1 MYDSDVDIWW
11 MTLILILLLMMV
23 IYAGGVIYKLI
34 YDADGDIDI
43 VDDV

>member
-11 MTLILILLLMMV
+11 MTLILMLLLMMA

-34 YDADGDIDI
+34 YDADADL
-43 VDDV
+43 